1 LLLAFDLRIS
11 LFCPL
16 LSADLYF
23 VCFEAQLVLSFV
35 VCRLDFLLLV
45 SVLVPVAVC
54 SSGLVAVV
62 YSLVENFSSSF
73 FMNVVNC

>member
-1 LLLAFDLRIS
+1 
-11 LFCPL
+11 
-16 LSADLYF
+16 
-23 VCFEAQLVLSFV
+23 VLSFV

-45 SVLVPVAVC
+45 SVLFPVAVC